1 LFRQSKNVGWLIV
14 PMLIGSM
21 LVPLHA
27 LAVPIKHHEKKT
39 VVKKAMHP
47 VSSDSD
53 VVATV
58 NGEKITR
65 AQVVNEIFTAQM
77 AGLKATNPMFK
88 DRQRPFAGSVG
99 ALVLL
104 RMAANGGKPVTISR
118 EDIVNW
124 LFKDK
129 PDVLASTVNQMIQEV
144 LVEQAAKKE
153 GIVVTPQQLKNKV
166 EYYINM
172 ARNQFNMTGK
182 TDDQVLASVGATR
195 SYLTRLAKIQMLAEK
210 LVLKD
215 IETKLGHPIGPDDF
229 VEASHI
235 LVPLTPNPFTQPGAK
250 NPPANETKEQEYAAA
265 KEKIDAIRAQIM
277 SGKMT
282 FEQAAEAN
290 NPDSTRAKGGSL
302 GVFMRGEMVPSFDKV
317 VFSLKQGEI
326 SEPVKTQFGW
336 HLIRVDK
343 LGKNLTQAQRDKALQ
358 EMIEGRI
365 NAKIAELESE
375 AKITNTVK
383 PPAAPTMMMPASNQ

>member
-1 LFRQSKNVGWLIV
+1 
-14 PMLIGSM
+14 M
-21 LVPLHA
+21 
-27 LAVPIKHHEKKT
+27 
-39 VVKKAMHP
+39 
-47 VSSDSD
+47 
-53 VVATV
+53 
-58 NGEKITR
+58 
-65 AQVVNEIFTAQM
+65 
-77 AGLKATNPMFK
+77 
-88 DRQRPFAGSVG
+88 
-99 ALVLL
+99 
-104 RMAANGGKPVTISR
+104 
-118 EDIVNW
+118 
-124 LFKDK
+124 
-129 PDVLASTVNQMIQEV
+129 
-144 LVEQAAKKE
+144 EQAAKKD
-153 GIVVTPQQLKNKV
+153 GIVVTPTQLKNKV
-166 EYYINM
+166 EYYIGM

-182 TDDQVLASVGATR
+182 SDAQVLASVGATR

-235 LVPLTPNPFTQPGAK
+235 LVPLTPNPFTQPDAK
-250 NPPANETKEQEYAAA
+250 NPPTTETKDQEYAAA
-265 KEKIDAIRAQIM
+265 KTKIDAIRADIM
-277 SGKMT
+277 SGKTT

-343 LGKNLTQAQRDKALQ
+343 IGKNLTQAQRDKALQ
-358 EMIEGRI
+358 EMIQGRI
-365 NAKIAELESE
+365 NAKIAELQSE